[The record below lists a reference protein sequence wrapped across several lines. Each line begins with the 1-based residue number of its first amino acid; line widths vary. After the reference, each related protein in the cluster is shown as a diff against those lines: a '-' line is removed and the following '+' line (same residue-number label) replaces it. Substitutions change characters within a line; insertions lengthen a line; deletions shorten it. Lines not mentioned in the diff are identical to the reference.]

1 LLCSNY
7 PISNGEFFIDDEIR
21 VIAKRF
27 EKVYVLV
34 NAIPNGNTKRYMPEN
49 MVVHAFTETI
59 SLLERLKA
67 LPYIFFSFFRE
78 EWKLAPQKYAVKP
91 SLLLFKLMFIDLVRA
106 LKTRKQILNVL
117 TKENLNSSDIIFY
130 SYWHDYKALA
140 LALMKAKDTHLIC
153 VARAHGWDVFY
164 ERHQPPYLPFKKFI
178 VSNLDVTYSIS
189 DAGRYALL
197 HLLGNEFNHK
207 ISVSRLGKIN
217 HHLPLTEKKYHEI
230 LICSCSNIVPVKRVH
245 LIVELLNELCFKNLR
260 WVHFGDGFLRPEI
273 EQLAEEKLL
282 HIEFEFRGNVTNAE
296 ILDFYHENYV
306 DLFINVSE
314 SEGIP
319 VSIMEAL
326 SAGIPVLATDVGGTS
341 EVVNEEVGFLIPK
354 NFEIHE
360 VVNII
365 SNYLNLPEIDKK
377 LYRANA
383 YRFWKENYEAYQN
396 YGDFVENLF
405 KLCDRRN
412 HIGI

>member
-1 LLCSNY
+1 
-7 PISNGEFFIDDEIR
+7 
-21 VIAKRF
+21 
-27 EKVYVLV
+27 
-34 NAIPNGNTKRYMPEN
+34 
-49 MVVHAFTETI
+49 
-59 SLLERLKA
+59 
-67 LPYIFFSFFRE
+67 
-78 EWKLAPQKYAVKP
+78 
-91 SLLLFKLMFIDLVRA
+91 MFIDLVRA
-106 LKTRKQILNVL
+106 VKTRKQILNVL

-140 LALMKAKDTHLIC
+140 LALMKTKDTHLIC

-189 DAGRYALL
+189 DAGRNALL

-260 WVHFGDGFLRPEI
+260 WVHFGDGFLRPKI

-282 HIEFEFRGNVTNAE
+282 HIEFEFRANVTNAE

-341 EVVNEEVGFLIPK
+341 EVVNEKVGFLIPK

-377 LYRANA
+377 LYRTNA
-383 YRFWKENYEAYQN
+383 YRFWKENYDAYQN

-412 HIGI
+412 NIGI